1 MDIFKIGKK
10 YLQSVDFDKINW
22 SFNSYEGEKC
32 LARLW
37 DKGKYGKTQCS
48 NVKKENSC
56 YCIKHYNASLRMNN
70 KWWLGLI
77 TDERPESPIHPI
89 SGKHNWSKDKDGN
102 DYIKELK
109 KEEKKE
115 AGEGKIKIKRP
126 RGRPKG
132 SKNKVKNLN
141 LI

>member
-1 MDIFKIGKK
+1 MNKIIEDSISKLKSKNFTDPTLDIRV
-10 YLQSVDFDKINW
+10 LLN
-22 SFNSYEGEKC
+22 
-32 LARLW
+32 
-37 DKGKYGKTQCS
+37 QCS

-115 AGEGKIKIKRP
+115 GGEGKIKIKRP